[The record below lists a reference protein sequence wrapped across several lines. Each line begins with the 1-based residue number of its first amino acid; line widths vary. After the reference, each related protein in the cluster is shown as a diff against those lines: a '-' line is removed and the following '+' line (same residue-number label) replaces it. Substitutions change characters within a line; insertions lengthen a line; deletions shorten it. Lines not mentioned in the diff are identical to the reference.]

1 MKNRQHKEQERIIL
15 SSYFFKFSSGQKNL
29 PALLIVPN
37 SAGYFAESPKYGIAG
52 PRIDKFCTD
61 LSQKFD
67 VYYLVL
73 NGQDKQHQEKYASNA
88 GYTYSTNIEVVY
100 LVIKLL
106 HAQKKNIAGI
116 IGMCTGAAIAI
127 EAMAKSNTD
136 TLLPLVLYNTAA
148 RVGWNDP
155 AIQKIFLRKYGK
167 WVNLDC
173 DELQRN
179 APAELV
185 PIIQKHKGK
194 MLQIISGKSDYK
206 QELQE
211 EIAQKVPE
219 IASKTF
225 LTMSDAPIGES
236 EEYQPMIES
245 IINFLT

>member
-1 MKNRQHKEQERIIL
+1 MKKDKNMKRQIRL
-15 SSYFFKFSSGQKNL
+15 GPSYYFLHFNSGNGIL
-29 PALLIVPN
+29 PALLIVSN

-52 PRIDKFCTD
+52 PRVDKFCTD
-61 LSQKFD
+61 LSLKFD

-73 NGQDKQHQEKYASNA
+73 QGQDKEYQDNYWNDT
-88 GYTYSTNIEVVY
+88 TYSYSRNIDVVDEAIRY
-100 LVIKLL
+100 LRSRTKIV
-106 HAQKKNIAGI
+106 GV

-127 EAMAKSNTD
+127 EAMEETGD
-136 TLLPLVLYNTAA
+136 TQLPMVLYNTAA

-185 PIIQKHKGK
+185 PIIQKHQGK

-211 EIAQKVPE
+211 EVAQKIPT
-219 IASKTF
+219 INSKTF

-236 EEYQPMIES
+236 DEYQLMVQTILD
-245 IINFLT
+245 FFK